1 MSKDG
6 YTAETK
12 LSIQKQIKLLELAE
26 KELDRLLC
34 FFQST
39 KTLKRNMSLD
49 GETIKLLDI
58 AELLEFTEAVVRRC
72 SVKKLIL
79 EFRKIYRKGAVPES
93 LF

>member
-72 SVKKLIL
+72 SVKKLFL
-79 EFRKIYRKGAVPES
+79 EFRKIFRKGAVPES